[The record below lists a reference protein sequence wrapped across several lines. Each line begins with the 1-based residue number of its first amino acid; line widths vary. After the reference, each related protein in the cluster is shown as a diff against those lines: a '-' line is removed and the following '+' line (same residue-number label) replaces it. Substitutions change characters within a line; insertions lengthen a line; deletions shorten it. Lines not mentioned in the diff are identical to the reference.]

1 MRPRHDSGVCAVEH
15 TWEGYPLGSAGG
27 GVNAGFVDGIQIDGF
42 SPLVGAGY
50 GVFSVHRWKGAHDMQ
65 LGPILSKVRDFGGG
79 GLSVAW
85 VVAQFGA
92 S

>member
-1 MRPRHDSGVCAVEH
+1 MIH
-15 TWEGYPLGSAGG
+15 TWGEALIGPRGG
-27 GVNAGFVDGIQIDGF
+27 WGNAGCVDGIQIDGF

-50 GVFSVHRWKGAHDMQ
+50 GVFSVHKWRCALDMQ
-65 LGPILSKVRDFGGG
+65 LGLVPLKVRDFGGG
-79 GLSVAW
+79 ELSVAW